1 MFSLLY
7 AQRRPGTMAP
17 AREEANSAEQKSHKL
32 AWGTR
37 MPASIAENALEGAKD
52 GAIFGA
58 AAGLVLYIVMFV
70 SRKLK
75 K

>member
-1 MFSLLY
+1 
-7 AQRRPGTMAP
+7 
-17 AREEANSAEQKSHKL
+17 
-32 AWGTR
+32 

-52 GAIFGA
+52 RAIFGA